1 MKHYIMVG
9 CDVHDE
15 TLVLKVA
22 LDRSEPQMHTVEN
35 SALGRAQLVRGLRER
50 SKRAGGAKV
59 VLAYEASSQGFGLH
73 DQMREAGFECHVLA
87 PTKIARSARDRRQ
100 KNDGQ
105 DAQGLLELLRG
116 HLLGGNKL
124 PSVWV
129 PDLQRR
135 EDREIVRARLDV
147 SEKVAA
153 IKAQVR
159 TLLKRCGQRRP
170 SRLSRSWTRAFE
182 AWLGGLIAP
191 SGALPRGA
199 KVALGS
205 LLRQKAALEGEIER
219 LDGEVAALAGQV
231 RYAEPARALMGVQ
244 GVGLLT
250 AMVYLTE
257 MGDLRRFR
265 NRRKV
270 GAFLG
275 LAPSS
280 DDSGPESDRK
290 GHITH
295 QGPWR
300 VRRALCQAVWARVR
314 TDSQEQLVYK
324 RIARRNPKHKKI
336 AVVAAMRRLAVRLW
350 HLGRAAQ
357 RRHRCFGGKAA

>member
-15 TLVLKVA
+15 TLVLKIA
-22 LDRSEPQMHTVEN
+22 LDRSEPEMRTVEN
-35 SALGRAQLVRGLRER
+35 TESGRAQLMRELQEQ
-50 SKRAGGAKV
+50 SQRAGGAKV
-59 VLAYEASSQGFGLH
+59 VLVYEASSQGFGLH
-73 DQMREAGFECHVLA
+73 DEVRQAGFACHVLA
-87 PTKIARSARDRRQ
+87 PTKIARSSRDRRQ

-105 DAQGLLELLRG
+105 DALGLLELLRG
-116 HLLGGNKL
+116 HLLGGNEL

-129 PDLQRR
+129 PDLQTRD
-135 EDREIVRARLDV
+135 DREIVRARLDA
-147 SEKVAA
+147 SEKVAS

-159 TLLKRCGQRRP
+159 TLLKRCGPRRP
-170 SRLSRSWTRAFE
+170 AKLSKVWTRAFE
-182 AWLGGLIAP
+182 AWLRGLIGP
-191 SGALPRGA
+191 GEALSHGA
-199 KVALGS
+199 KAALGS
-205 LLRQKAALEGEIER
+205 LLRQKAALEEEIAL
-219 LDGEVAALAGQV
+219 LDGEVASLAGQV
-231 RYAEPARALMGVQ
+231 RYAGPARALMTVQ

-257 MGDLRRFR
+257 MGDLSRFA

-275 LAPSS
+275 LVPSS
-280 DDSGPESDRK
+280 DESGPDCDHK

-314 TDSQEQLVYK
+314 TDPDEKSVYE
-324 RIARRNPKHKKI
+324 RIVRRNPKHKKI
-336 AVVAAMRRLAVRLW
+336 AVVAGMRRLAVRLW
-350 HLGRAAQ
+350 HIGRAAQ
-357 RRHRCFGGKAA
+357 RRNRCFAAKAA